1 MMVAKFTPGPWH
13 ANWTRLNGKAI
24 GFHVADETHGSIR
37 PICEF
42 YDGTEAMPPE
52 EVEANARLIAAAPK
66 LLEALQ
72 RLLSENDN
80 MTQRINLLGAMDQ
93 ARAAIAKATRDQS

>member
-1 MMVAKFTPGPWH
+1 MSAKFTPGPWH

-52 EVEANARLIAAAPK
+52 EVEANARLIAAAPD

-72 RLLSENDN
+72 DCERVMSEELKGLLVIQPELKN
-80 MTQRINLLGAMDQ
+80 
-93 ARAAIAKATRDQS
+93 ARAAIAKATGDQS

>member
-1 MMVAKFTPGPWH
+1 MNAKKHTPGPWLRDDCSGLDCDVR
-13 ANWTRLNGKAI
+13 AASGRK
-24 GFHVADETHGSIR
+24 VALCWGLASNNATNYRADYRAE
-37 PICEF
+37 C
-42 YDGTEAMPPE
+42 D
-52 EVEANARLIAAAPK
+52 ANAHLIAAAPE